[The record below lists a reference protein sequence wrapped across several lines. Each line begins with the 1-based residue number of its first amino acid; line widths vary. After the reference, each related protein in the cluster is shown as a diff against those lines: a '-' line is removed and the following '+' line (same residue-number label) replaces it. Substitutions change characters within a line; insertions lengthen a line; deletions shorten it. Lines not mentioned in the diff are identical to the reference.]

1 MTGVPTRKDIPIQ
14 THRGRV
20 VWKHRKKMS
29 ICRPRTQSCCHLDL
43 GLQAS
48 VSVGNS
54 FLKFKPPNL
63 WYFVRAALANLLLWM
78 WESSHFLEFDREIH
92 FLCTYLPIWEC
103 LLTWLYLGPELT
115 LAGLTSCHHGG
126 EPGPNYSTQ
135 VLTFIPHSCVFSL
148 IQCFMDFC
156 CHPSWWLLCQRTSAP
171 VLGEWLS

>member
-1 MTGVPTRKDIPIQ
+1 MGGTHTCTEGRPHEDTEKRKPSTSHGERPQEKSSLHIPWPWSSSLQ
-14 THRGRV
+14 N
-20 VWKHRKKMS
+20 WKKRK
-29 ICRPRTQSCCHLDL
+29 LL
-43 GLQAS
+43 
-48 VSVGNS
+48 
-54 FLKFKPPNL
+54 FKPPNL

-78 WESSHFLEFDREIH
+78 WESSHFLEFDREMH

-126 EPGPNYSTQ
+126 EPGPDYSTQ
-135 VLTFIPHSCVFSL
+135 VLTFIPHSCVFSS

-156 CHPSWWLLCQRTSAP
+156 CHWSWWLLCQRTSSP